1 MSLRTD
7 WRLLLR
13 RAWSVLLM
21 AVAAFLTGC
30 EAVLST
36 VGADWLPIPVWA
48 RMALIF
54 AVISGA
60 FAARLVAQKGIK

>member
-13 RAWSVLLM
+13 RALSVRLM

>member
-13 RAWSVLLM
+13 RAWSVRLM
-21 AVAAFLTGC
+21 ALAAFLTGC

-36 VGADWLPIPVWA
+36 VGADWLPLPVWA

-54 AVISGA
+54 AVIGGA
-60 FAARLVAQKGIK
+60 FAARLMAQEDIQ

>member
-1 MSLRTD
+1 VSLRTD

-13 RAWSVLLM
+13 RAWSVRLM